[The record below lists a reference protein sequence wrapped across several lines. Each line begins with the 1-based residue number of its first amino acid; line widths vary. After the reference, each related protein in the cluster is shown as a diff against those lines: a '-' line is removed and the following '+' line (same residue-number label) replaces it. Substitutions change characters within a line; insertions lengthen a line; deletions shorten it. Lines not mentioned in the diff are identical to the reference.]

1 MRSIIG
7 SAAPLM
13 PMTGYYNGRGRAHEW
28 AEGNLE
34 NWNGYFTLRGTGE
47 IVFAGETVR
56 TQAGEFLLLAPGV
69 PRSYRVPLPKE
80 GWEFYWLHFRATP
93 RLNHTLD
100 WFDRR
105 KAWQIH
111 PVADVSLRVRIA
123 ATLEEAHHL
132 NLGSPDLP
140 GREAILESMLETV
153 MIRIAAS
160 DSQRGPAPL
169 IDTRIEGVLERFHCD
184 IAANTDVGALARAAG
199 LSRSQFCLL
208 FRRGTGCSPQQYIEE
223 RRLEMAAYYLRTTAQ
238 SVTEV
243 AEMVGFRNP
252 FYFTNRFKR
261 RFGKSPSLYRSNR
274 SGDTRTV
281 PVPTTGDRALRALRQ
296 PRREKRGRGIGANPI
311 RLAVV

>member
-13 PMTGYYNGRGRAHEW
+13 PMTGYYNGRGHAHEW
-28 AEGNLE
+28 VEGNLE
-34 NWNGYFTLRGTGE
+34 NWNGYFTLRGRGE
-47 IVFAGETVR
+47 IVFARETVC

-69 PRSYRVPLPKE
+69 TRSYRVPHPKE

-93 RLNHTLD
+93 RLAHTLD

-105 KAWQIH
+105 KPWQTH
-111 PVADVSLRVRIA
+111 RVADVSQRVRIA

-140 GREAILESMLETV
+140 GREAILEAMLETV
-153 MIRIAAS
+153 MLRIAAS
-160 DSQRGPAPL
+160 DSRRGPAPL

-184 IAANTDVGALARAAG
+184 IAASTDVDVLARAAG

-261 RFGKSPSLYRSNR
+261 RFGKSPSLYRSSR
-274 SGDTRTV
+274 DRELKTDA
-281 PVPTTGDRALRALRQ
+281 VPTTVAGAEGK
-296 PRREKRGRGIGANPI
+296 RRNPRGR
-311 RLAVV
+311 